1 MPCGTKPVVRAVSG
15 SIAQAPP
22 SEPIGTRDIDSTPP
36 ARIRSS
42 KPERTCCG
50 GHVDG
55 LEAGGAEAV
64 ELHAGDGLGVAGG
77 ERRGLGDVAALV
89 ADRRDDAEHDV
100 VDALGSSAGVAGL
113 DLVHQADDQV
123 DRLHLVQGADRL
135 ALAARRAEVVV
146 DECFPG
152 CLLWGWSHASDC
164 DTLTVM
170 VVKVDG
176 AAVGTLTLLT
186 LEELTER
193 IGMSVRNV
201 RFYTTK
207 GLVPPPIRR
216 GRSGYYSADHVAR
229 LQLVQELQ
237 GHGFTLSAIER
248 YVARIPDDASPE
260 DIALHRT
267 MLAPWMADSWQECTR
282 TELERQA
289 GRRLTTADLD
299 TLEAL
304 GVLRTGGRGRF
315 RVSSSQLGVGLGLL
329 DLGYPIEAARAAAEV
344 YAAHGRAIAEELYEL
359 FRTRV
364 WPVYKE
370 QGVSP
375 EKIQEVV
382 ERLKPLSIASLV
394 QAYEAGMD
402 ETRRANIA
410 KRAR

>member
-1 MPCGTKPVVRAVSG
+1 
-15 SIAQAPP
+15 
-22 SEPIGTRDIDSTPP
+22 
-36 ARIRSS
+36 
-42 KPERTCCG
+42 
-50 GHVDG
+50 
-55 LEAGGAEAV
+55 
-64 ELHAGDGLGVAGG
+64 
-77 ERRGLGDVAALV
+77 
-89 ADRRDDAEHDV
+89 
-100 VDALGSSAGVAGL
+100 
-113 DLVHQADDQV
+113 
-123 DRLHLVQGADRL
+123 
-135 ALAARRAEVVV
+135 
-146 DECFPG
+146 
-152 CLLWGWSHASDC
+152 
-164 DTLTVM
+164 M
-170 VVKVDG
+170 VVKEDG
-176 AAVGTLTLLT
+176 SAVGTVTLLT

-193 IGMSVRNV
+193 VGMSVRNV

-229 LQLVQELQ
+229 LELVRELQ
-237 GHGFTLSAIER
+237 GHGFTLSAIEK
-248 YVARIPDDASPE
+248 YVAGIPAAASPE

-267 MLAPWMADSWQECTR
+267 MLAPWMADVWEDCSR
-282 TELERQA
+282 SELERRA
-289 GRRLTTADLD
+289 GRPLAADDLA

-304 GVLRTGGRGRF
+304 GVLRPGARGRF
-315 RVSSSQLGVGLGLL
+315 RVSRSQLGVGLGLL

-359 FRTRV
+359 FRTKV

-375 EKIQEVV
+375 EKIQDVV